1 MLLCLSCLKKKADYI
16 IIVWH
21 LWDGN
26 VVMSN
31 PIILKYTLLFYFT
44 IINNKI
50 KGKQIYLKREN
61 ERNIIFKNNINL
73 MRSYTNNNNLLSRS

>member
-1 MLLCLSCLKKKADYI
+1 
-16 IIVWH
+16 
-21 LWDGN
+21 
-26 VVMSN
+26 MSN